1 MAESQETKNEAG
13 VTGDVQPQ
21 SGSEPTSDFTS
32 TEAVVGAISADQTT
46 NIKVSVAGEGAS
58 QGVKQNCP
66 SGTSS
71 HDFTVSGAISA
82 SKVLEVKV
90 ERTDEGPKVV
100 PPAKESSTED

>member
-1 MAESQETKNEAG
+1 MDESQETKNE
-13 VTGDVQPQ
+13 TGSTDDVQPTAE
-21 SGSEPTSDFTS
+21 SASASDFTS
-32 TEAVVGAISADQTT
+32 TEAVAGAISADQTT

-82 SKVLEVKV
+82 SKVLEVRA